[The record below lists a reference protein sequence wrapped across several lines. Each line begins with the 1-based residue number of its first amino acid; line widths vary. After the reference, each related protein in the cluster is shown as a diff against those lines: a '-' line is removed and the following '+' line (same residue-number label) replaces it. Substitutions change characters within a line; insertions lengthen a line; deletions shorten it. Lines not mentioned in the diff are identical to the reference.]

1 MAAKYNG
8 RHCGVAQRQRA
19 KTGRNAEPTPNRMI
33 FRKAL
38 IAELSSTA
46 GAVFTVLFSIIFSV
60 GLVRILG
67 DAAGGGVD
75 NQAVFAIIALTA
87 LTYLPTVLTLTLFI
101 AVLMTLSRA
110 FRDSE
115 MVVWFASGRS
125 LIDWV
130 GPVLRFAAPIIALV
144 AMLGLVVS
152 PWASRQIIESRQ
164 RFQSRDDVSKL
175 APGRFIE
182 SSSADRVFFVENVDL
197 QTATVRGVFV
207 SHRSQGREG
216 VIVAAQGLI
225 EARPDGDR
233 YLVLEKG
240 RRYEGVPG
248 LPEYRML
255 EFDRYAIRLDTKP
268 DAPLAELQ
276 ARAKP
281 MQALLAEPTT
291 WHLAEL
297 LWRIG
302 LPVVAALLALLAIP
316 LAYTNPRVG
325 RSLNLIVA
333 VLVFLLYNNALSVV
347 QAWVQQGRLS
357 FATGV
362 WLAHAA
368 VAAIVVLLFVRR
380 VYMQGWLPR
389 WFVRRPTAAGATEPP
404 ASLPAAAPTA
414 SASVPAERG
423 RRETAS

>member
-1 MAAKYNG
+1 
-8 RHCGVAQRQRA
+8 
-19 KTGRNAEPTPNRMI
+19 MI
-33 FRKAL
+33 FKRAL

-67 DAAGGGVD
+67 DAAGGRVD
-75 NQAVFAIIALTA
+75 NQAVFAIVALTA
-87 LTYLPTVLTLTLFI
+87 LTYLPTVLTLTVFV

-125 LIDWV
+125 LLDWV
-130 GPVLRFAAPIIALV
+130 KPVLRFAAPIVALV
-144 AMLGLVVS
+144 AVLALAVS
-152 PWASRQIIESRQ
+152 PWASRQIIESKQ
-164 RFQSRDDVSKL
+164 RFQQRDDVSKL

-182 SSSADRVFFVENVDL
+182 SSDADRVFFVEHVDL
-197 QTATVRGVFV
+197 QTSTVRGVFV

-225 EARPDGDR
+225 EARPDGER

-240 RRYEGVPG
+240 RRYEGTPG
-248 LPEYRML
+248 TPEYRML
-255 EFDRYAIRLDTKP
+255 EFDRYSIRLDVRP

-281 MQALLAEPTT
+281 TQALLAEPTT

-297 LWRIG
+297 LWRIA
-302 LPVVAALLALLAIP
+302 LPVVAVLLALLAIP

-325 RSLNLIVA
+325 RSSNLIVA
-333 VLVFLLYNNALSVV
+333 VLVFLLYHNALSVV

-362 WLAHAA
+362 WIAHAA
-368 VAAIVVLLFVRR
+368 VAAIVALLFVRR
-380 VYMQGWLPR
+380 VYLQRWLPR
-389 WFVRRPTAAGATEPP
+389 WVRRR
-404 ASLPAAAPTA
+404 APTPGGA
-414 SASVPAERG
+414 A
-423 RRETAS
+423 

>member
-1 MAAKYNG
+1 MFVGHCKTDGAPVAARFLSRRRIGRPGAAEAAKYSG
-8 RHCGVAQRQRA
+8 RDF
-19 KTGRNAEPTPNRMI
+19 RMI
-33 FRKAL
+33 FKRAL

-67 DAAGGGVD
+67 DAAGGRVD
-75 NQAVFAIIALTA
+75 NQAVFAIVALTA
-87 LTYLPTVLTLTLFI
+87 LTYLPTVLTLTVFV

-125 LIDWV
+125 LFDWV

-144 AMLGLVVS
+144 AALALVVS
-152 PWASRQIIESRQ
+152 PWASRQIIESQQ
-164 RFQSRDDVSKL
+164 RFAQRDDVSKL

-182 SSSADRVFFVENVDL
+182 SSGADRVFFVENVDL
-197 QTATVRGVFV
+197 QTSTVRGVFV

-216 VIVAAQGLI
+216 VIVAAQGAI
-225 EARPDGDR
+225 DVRPDGER
-233 YLVLEKG
+233 FLVLERG
-240 RRYEGVPG
+240 RRYEGTPG
-248 LPEYRML
+248 VPEYRML
-255 EFDRYAIRLDTKP
+255 EFERYAIRLDTRP

-281 MQALLAEPTT
+281 TQALLREPTT

-297 LWRIG
+297 LWRIA
-302 LPVVAALLALLAIP
+302 LPVITALLALLAIP
-316 LAYTNPRVG
+316 LSYTNPRVG
-325 RSLNLIVA
+325 RSFNLIVA
-333 VLVFLLYNNALSVV
+333 VLVFLLYNNAISVV

-362 WLAHAA
+362 WLVHAV

-380 VYMQGWLPR
+380 VYMQQWLPR
-389 WFVRRPTAAGATEPP
+389 WLVRRA
-404 ASLPAAAPTA
+404 PAAKGAA
-414 SASVPAERG
+414 
-423 RRETAS
+423 